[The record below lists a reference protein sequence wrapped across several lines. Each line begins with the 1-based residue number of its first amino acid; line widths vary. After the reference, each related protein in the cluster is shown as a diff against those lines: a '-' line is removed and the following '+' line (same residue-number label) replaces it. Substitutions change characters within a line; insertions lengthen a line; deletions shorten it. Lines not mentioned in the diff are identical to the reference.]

1 MSTKRPHRSSDNEID
16 VRRFIDDVAV
26 EEDGEEEVD
35 DDEEDPDQSGSPP
48 LYPLFV

>member
-1 MSTKRPHRSSDNEID
+1 MSTKWPHQSSDDEID

-35 DDEEDPDQSGSPP
+35 DNEEDPDQSEFLT